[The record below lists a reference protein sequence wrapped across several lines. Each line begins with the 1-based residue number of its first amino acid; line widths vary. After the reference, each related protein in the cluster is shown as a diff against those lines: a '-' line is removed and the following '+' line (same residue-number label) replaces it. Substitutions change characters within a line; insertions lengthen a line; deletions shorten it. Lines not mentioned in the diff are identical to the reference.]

1 MKAKPVP
8 ETNPRN
14 FEEMFSTRQ
23 KTWNTKPFTTNVIK
37 QNQGISQAL
46 FDDVIRNFQLG
57 LGVFSMLSFIE
68 ENSGL
73 FYITWENCF
82 FFLFSRRRFLYCTGM
97 CIWLFSYF
105 ITICYYFSYFF
116 IYHLSVISRSNIH
129 HIFVR

>member
-37 QNQGISQAL
+37 QNQGVSQAL

-82 FFLFSRRRFLYCTGM
+82 FF
-97 CIWLFSYF
+97 
-105 ITICYYFSYFF
+105 FF
-116 IYHLSVISRSNIH
+116 
-129 HIFVR
+129 

>member
-37 QNQGISQAL
+37 QNQGVSQAL

-73 FYITWENCF
+73 FYITWENCLF
-82 FFLFSRRRFLYCTGM
+82 FFFREDAFYIVQACV
-97 CIWLFSYF
+97 FDYF
-105 ITICYYFSYFF
+105 PI
-116 IYHLSVISRSNIH
+116 LSRSVTIF
-129 HIFVR
+129 HISLSIIYQLYLVQIYIIFL